1 MRGQSTEL
9 NKDTVLQAAKHQ
21 RRLTGRSQAALVA
34 ADDGCYYAV
43 KPPQKQTGC
52 RELINEWIASR
63 LLDRLGIR
71 TAVVRP
77 IVVSEEIS
85 RLCGWDAESL
95 DRVRVNGGFLCA
107 GAAYPCDPLRGV
119 IYDFWPDSMALLV
132 ANTDHIVGALVADVW
147 MAQQEPRQAVFY
159 RDENREVWAMMIDH
173 GAALGGPHWDGTVSK
188 SLLSIGARWVYR
200 GLSRTEELDRWVES
214 IRNIEEGWIRR
225 LFRDVP
231 SQWLGCGEESRLAE
245 RAEWLVSRRIQLSV
259 LLHGLILS
267 APEAFPSLHPR
278 ILPRSCCGAI
288 RSTQAVCYG
297 D

>member
-34 ADDGCYYAV
+34 ADDGWYYAV

-95 DRVRVNGGFLCA
+95 DQVRVNGGFLCA

-119 IYDFWPDSMALLV
+119 IYDFWPDSMAHLV
-132 ANTDHIVGALVADVW
+132 VNADHIVGALVADVW
-147 MAQQEPRQAVFY
+147 MSQQEPRQAVFH
-159 RDENREVWAMMIDH
+159 RDSKRQVWAMMIDH
-173 GAALGGPHWDGTVSK
+173 GGALGGPDWNGGASK
-188 SLLSIGARWVYR
+188 ALLGVGVRWAYR
-200 GLSRTEELDRWVES
+200 TLTQMEDLDRWVGAICS
-214 IRNIEEGWIRR
+214 IEEDWIRR
-225 LFRDVP
+225 LFRNVP
-231 SQWLGCGEESRLAE
+231 SQWHDEGEESRLEE
-245 RAEWLVSRRIQLSV
+245 RAEWLLARRTQLSV

-267 APEAFPSLHPR
+267 APEAFPHLHPR
-278 ILPRSCCGAI
+278 ILPQSCRGAI
-288 RSTQAVCYG
+288 SSTQAVCYG